1 MEPKTGLVLGY
12 NGVHPFS
19 KVEITDRASVQ
30 ELLRTLLDPLEPFFS
45 PLKAR
50 VRCPGATAVRF
61 DQTASEVEGICR
73 PLWGLA
79 CLLAGGGDY
88 HGTEWW
94 VQGIKSGTDPESP
107 EYWGYPRDN
116 DQRMVE
122 MCPLGYALA
131 VAPVIWKSLDEKERQ
146 NVESWL
152 GNSINEKDMP
162 NTNWLWFRVFANL
175 GLKKNG
181 GKFSQERLDSDI
193 EHLNTFY
200 RGGGWSNDGPEG
212 IHQMD
217 YYSSSFAIHFLQLLY
232 AKLAGEDEPE
242 RAEEFKKRAQQVA
255 LDLVHYYDNEG
266 RSIPFGRSVGYR
278 FAMVSFWGA
287 LAYAGV
293 ELPEPLTWGM
303 VKGIVLR
310 HLRWWQTQPDIW
322 SPSGTLVIGY
332 SYPNM
337 YMAENYNSPGSP
349 VSFTFKVLR
358 NVFKLTQD
366 VKYWA
371 CLAFI
376 CLAVPENHPFW
387 TSEEQLPGD
396 AIPKIKELPHPG
408 HIASYLGGHCML
420 LSSGQACSYPMKGT
434 HAKYGSFAYSSAYAY
449 SVPPGLFT
457 LEQYALAS
465 QLGFSD
471 DGGEYW
477 KTRRKSEYAGLEHR
491 LGDGSGGGGATP
503 VLVSVWK
510 PFPDVEVRTTLV
522 PPDPGTPNWH
532 LRAHRIAAAGREVMT
547 ADGAF
552 AICNRRALDDRYL
565 DPYDAARGEGTQP
578 RIIGNYDLDAP
589 DGWETGRRGAFAASR
604 AGAVGIRALED
615 EDKVG
620 RAANLVN
627 ADPNS
632 NLVESRTVIP
642 TLQHT
647 VRKGQTVWYVSA
659 IYAKPSGEGVP
670 KETYLDGWDNP
681 PQIPAWLRAEMAS

>member
-1 MEPKTGLVLGY
+1 MTRLVLGY
-12 NGVHPFS
+12 DGVHPFS
-19 KVEITDRASVQ
+19 KVNITDRASVQ

-45 PLKAR
+45 PQKAR
-50 VRCPGATAVRF
+50 VKVPGATAVRF

-79 CLLAGGGDY
+79 CLLAGEGEY

-94 VQGIKSGTDPESP
+94 IQGIKSGTDPENP

-131 VAPVIWKSLDEKERQ
+131 VAPVIWQSMTEKEKA
-146 NVESWL
+146 NIEEWL
-152 GNSINEKDMP
+152 GNSINEKIMP

-200 RGGGWSNDGPEG
+200 RGDGWSNDGPEG

-242 RAEEFKKRAQQVA
+242 RAAEFKKRAQVAA

-266 RSIPFGRSVGYR
+266 RAIPFGRSVGYR

-287 LAYAGV
+287 IAYAGV
-293 ELPEPLTWGM
+293 ELPAPLTWGM

-322 SPSGTLVIGY
+322 SPAGTLTIGY

-337 YMAENYNSPGSP
+337 YIAENYNSPGSP
-349 VSFTFKVLR
+349 
-358 NVFKLTQD
+358 
-366 VKYWA
+366 YWA

-376 CLAVPENHPFW
+376 CLAVPADHPFW
-387 TSEEQLPGD
+387 TSEEEIPGD
-396 AIPKIKELPHPG
+396 AIPKIKELKHPG
-408 HIASYLGGHCML
+408 HITSYLGNHCML

-434 HAKYGSFAYSSAYAY
+434 HAKYGAFAYSSAYAY

-465 QLGFSD
+465 QLGLSD

-477 KTRRKSEYAGLEHR
+477 KTRRKSAYAGLEHR
-491 LGDGSGGGGATP
+491 GSSSTP
-503 VLVSVWK
+503 VLVSVWH
-510 PFPDVEVRTTLV
+510 PFPDVAVRTTLV
-522 PPDPGTPNWH
+522 PPDPASPNWH
-532 LRAHRIAAAGREVMT
+532 LRAHRIETTGGREVMT

-552 AICNRRALDDRYL
+552 AICNERRGDRRYL
-565 DPYDAARGEGTQP
+565 DPYDAAKGEGTSP
-578 RIIGNYDLDAP
+578 RIIGNYDLATP
-589 DGWETGRRGAFAASR
+589 EGWSTGSEGAFAVSK
-604 AGAVGIRALED
+604 GAVGIRALE
-615 EDKVG
+615 EEEAAGGGGGVAAAGGAG
-620 RAANLVN
+620 RSAMLVN

-642 TLQHT
+642 TLQST
-647 VRKGQTVWYVSA
+647 IPAGSTVWYVSA
-659 IYAKPSGEGVP
+659 IYAKPEGGGVRP
-670 KETYLDGWDNP
+670 QDYLDGWEKP
-681 PQIPAWLRAEMAS
+681 PEIPAWLREEMGA

>member
-12 NGVHPFS
+12 NGIHPFS
-19 KVEITDRASVQ
+19 KVKITDRASVQ

-45 PLKAR
+45 PQKAR

-79 CLLAGGGDY
+79 CLLAGDGEY

-94 VQGIKSGTDPESP
+94 IQGIKSGTDPENP

-131 VAPVIWKSLDEKERQ
+131 VAPTIWQSFNEKERE
-146 NVESWL
+146 NVENWL
-152 GNSINEKDMP
+152 GNSINEKNMP

-217 YYSSSFAIHFLQLLY
+217 YYSSSFAIQFLQLLY

-242 RAEEFKKRAQQVA
+242 RAEEFKKRAQTVA
-255 LDLVHYYDNEG
+255 LDLIHYYDNEG

-303 VKGIVLR
+303 VKGVVLR

-322 SPSGTLVIGY
+322 SPSGTLTIGY

-349 VSFTFKVLR
+349 
-358 NVFKLTQD
+358 
-366 VKYWA
+366 YWA

-376 CLAVPENHPFW
+376 CLAVPADHPFW
-387 TSEEQLPGD
+387 TSEEELPGD
-396 AIPKIKELPHPG
+396 AIPKIKELKHPG
-408 HIASYLGGHCML
+408 HIASYLGNHCML

-434 HAKYGSFAYSSAYAY
+434 HAKYGCFAYSSAYAY

-477 KTRRKSEYAGLEHR
+477 KTRRKSEYSGLEHR
-491 LGDGSGGGGATP
+491 DGNTP
-503 VLVSVWK
+503 VLVSIWR
-510 PFPDVEVRTTLV
+510 PYPDVAVRTTLV
-522 PPDPGTPNWH
+522 PPAPDTPNWH
-532 LRAHRIAAAGREVMT
+532 LRAHRIYAGRKVMT

-552 AICNRRALDDRYL
+552 AICNQRAIDGRYL
-565 DPYDAARGEGTQP
+565 DPYDAAKCEGTHP
-578 RIIGNYDLDAP
+578 KIIGNYDLNTP
-589 DGWETGRRGAFAASR
+589 DGWSTGKEGAFAVSK
-604 AGAVGIRALED
+604 GAVGIKALE
-615 EDKVG
+615 EKVE

-647 VRKGQTVWYVSA
+647 IKKGETVWYISA

-670 KETYLDGWDNP
+670 KESYLDGWEQP
-681 PQIPAWLRAEMAS
+681 PQIPDWLKAEIGASSVTA

>member
-12 NGVHPFS
+12 DGIHPFS
-19 KVEITDRASVQ
+19 KVKISDRASVQ

-50 VRCPGATAVRF
+50 VKCPGATAVRF

-79 CLLAGGGDY
+79 CLLAGGGEY
-88 HGTEWW
+88 HGAEWW
-94 VQGIKSGTDPESP
+94 IQGIKSGTDPENP

-131 VAPVIWKSLDEKERQ
+131 VAPVIWQSFNEKERE
-146 NVESWL
+146 NVENWL
-152 GNSINEKDMP
+152 GNSINEKNMP

-181 GKFSQERLDSDI
+181 GKFSQERLDRDI

-217 YYSSSFAIHFLQLLY
+217 YYSSSFAIQFLQLLY
-232 AKLAGEDEPE
+232 AKLAGEDEPA
-242 RAEEFKKRAQQVA
+242 RAEEFKRRAQQVA
-255 LDLVHYYDNEG
+255 LDLIHYYDNEG

-303 VKGIVLR
+303 VKGVVLR

-322 SPSGTLVIGY
+322 SPSGTLTIGY

-349 VSFTFKVLR
+349 
-358 NVFKLTQD
+358 
-366 VKYWA
+366 YWA

-376 CLAVPENHPFW
+376 CLAVPADHPFW

-396 AIPKIKELPHPG
+396 AIPKIKELPQPG
-408 HIASYLGGHCML
+408 HITSYLGGHCML

-477 KTRRKSEYAGLEHR
+477 KTRRTSTYAGLEHR
-491 LGDGSGGGGATP
+491 SNNNNNNTTP
-503 VLVSVWK
+503 VLVSIWT
-510 PFPDVEVRTTLV
+510 PYPDVTVRTMLI
-522 PPDPGTPNWH
+522 PPDLATPNWH
-532 LRAHRIAAAGREVMT
+532 LRVHRIEAGREVMT
-547 ADGAF
+547 ADGSF
-552 AICNRRALDDRYL
+552 AISNQRAADGRYL
-565 DPYDAARGEGTQP
+565 DLYDAQKGEGTSP
-578 RIIGNYDLDAP
+578 KIIGNYDLYTP
-589 DGWETGRRGAFAASR
+589 DGWSTGKEGAFAASK
-604 AGAVGIRALED
+604 GAVGIKALETGV
-615 EDKVG
+615 E

-647 VRKGQTVWYVSA
+647 IKKGETVWYISA
-659 IYAKPSGEGVP
+659 IYAKPSGEGVA
-670 KETYLDGWDNP
+670 KESYLDGWEKP
-681 PQIPAWLRAEMAS
+681 PQIPGWLKAELEA

>member
-1 MEPKTGLVLGY
+1 MEPKTGMVLGY
-12 NGVHPFS
+12 DAVHPFS
-19 KVEITDRASVQ
+19 KVKLTDKASVQ

-45 PLKAR
+45 PTKAR
-50 VRCPGATAVRF
+50 IRCPGATAVRF

-88 HGTEWW
+88 HGKDWW
-94 VQGIKSGTDPESP
+94 IEGIKSGTDPENP
-107 EYWGYPRDN
+107 EYWGFPRDN

-122 MCPLGYALA
+122 MCPLGFALA
-131 VAPVIWKSLDEKERQ
+131 VAPVFWDSMSGRERA
-146 NVESWL
+146 NVEAWL
-152 GNSINEKDMP
+152 GNSINEKNMP

-175 GLKKNG
+175 GLKNNG

-217 YYSSSFAIHFLQLLY
+217 YYSSSFAIQFLQLLY
-232 AKLAGEDEPE
+232 AKLAGEDEPA
-242 RAEEFKKRAQQVA
+242 RAAEFKKRAQMIA
-255 LDLVHYYDNEG
+255 LDLVHYYDREG

-287 LAYAGV
+287 LAYADV
-293 ELPEPLTWGM
+293 ELPAPLTWGM

-310 HLRWWQTQPDIW
+310 HLRWWQTQHNIW
-322 SPSGTLVIGY
+322 SPAGTLTIGY

-349 VSFTFKVLR
+349 
-358 NVFKLTQD
+358 
-366 VKYWA
+366 YWA

-376 CLAVPENHPFW
+376 CLAIPEDHPFW
-387 TSEEQLPGD
+387 TSEEESPWD
-396 AIPKIKELPHPG
+396 HIPKVKALPQPG
-408 HIASYLGGHCML
+408 HITSYLGGHCML

-434 HAKYGSFAYSSAYAY
+434 HAKYGCFAYSSAYAY

-465 QLGFSD
+465 QLGLSD

-477 KTRRKSEYAGLEHR
+477 KTRRLCERAGIEDR
-491 LGDGSGGGGATP
+491 GGAGP
-503 VLVSVWK
+503 VLVSVWR
-510 PFPDVEVRTTLV
+510 PFPDVKVTTYLV
-522 PPDPGTPNWH
+522 PPDGSAPNWH
-532 LRAHRIAAAGREVMT
+532 LRAHRVEAGRGVMT
-547 ADGAF
+547 ADGSF
-552 AICNRRALDDRYL
+552 AIRNERSPDGRYL
-565 DPYDAARGEGTQP
+565 DLYDPAKCEGTRP
-578 RIIGNYDLDAP
+578 RIIGNYDVGTP
-589 DGWETGRRGAFAASR
+589 EGWAAGREGAFAVS
-604 AGAVGIRALED
+604 AGAVGIRALEG
-615 EDKVG
+615 EAAG
-620 RAANLVN
+620 RRAMLVN

-632 NLVESRTVIP
+632 NLVESRSVIP

-647 VRKGQTVWYVSA
+647 IKKGETVWYVSG
-659 IYAKPSGEGVP
+659 IYAKPSGESVP
-670 KETYLDGWDNP
+670 KETYLDGWEKP
-681 PQIPAWLRAEMAS
+681 PVIPGWLEAEMGSL

>member
-12 NGVHPFS
+12 DAVHPFS
-19 KVEITDRASVQ
+19 KVNITDRASVQ
-30 ELLRTLLDPLEPFFS
+30 QLLKTLLDPLEPFFS
-45 PLKAR
+45 PLKSR

-61 DQTASEVEGICR
+61 DQTASEIEGICR

-79 CLLAGGGDY
+79 CLLAGGGEY

-94 VQGIKSGTDPESP
+94 VQGIKAGTDPESP
-107 EYWGYPRDN
+107 EFWGYPRDN

-122 MCPLGYALA
+122 MCPFGYALA
-131 VAPVIWKSLDEKERQ
+131 VAPQFWQSLNERERG
-146 NVESWL
+146 NVEAWL
-152 GNSINEKDMP
+152 GNSINEKNMP

-181 GKFSQERLDSDI
+181 GKFSQDRLDSDI

-200 RGGGWSNDGPEG
+200 RGDGWSNDGPEG

-232 AKLAGEDEPE
+232 AKLAGDEEPE
-242 RAEEFKKRAQQVA
+242 RAEEFKKRAQMAA
-255 LDLVHYYDNEG
+255 LDLVHYFDDEG
-266 RSIPFGRSVGYR
+266 RAIPFGRSVGYR

-293 ELPEPLTWGM
+293 ELPAPLTWGM

-322 SPSGTLVIGY
+322 SPSGTLTIGY

-349 VSFTFKVLR
+349 
-358 NVFKLTQD
+358 
-366 VKYWA
+366 YWA
-371 CLAFI
+371 CLGFI
-376 CLAVPENHPFW
+376 CLAVPPEHPFW
-387 TSEEQLPGD
+387 TSEEELPRD
-396 AIPKIKELPHPG
+396 VIPKIKGLKHPG
-408 HIASYLGGHCML
+408 HIVSSLGGHCML
-420 LSSGQACSYPMKGT
+420 LSSGQACGYPMKGT
-434 HAKYGSFAYSSAYAY
+434 HAKYGSFAYSSAYGY
-449 SVPPGLFT
+449 SVPPGLLT

-465 QLGFSD
+465 QLGLSD

-477 KTRRKSEYAGLEHR
+477 KTRRASEYAGLETR
-491 LGDGSGGGGATP
+491 GTDDDAGANNEITP

-510 PFPDVEVRTTLV
+510 PFRDVTVRTTLV
-522 PPDPGTPNWH
+522 PPAEATPNWH
-532 LRAHRIAAAGREVMT
+532 LRAHRIEAAGREVMT
-547 ADGAF
+547 ADGSF
-552 AICNRRALDDRYL
+552 AIRNQREPDGRYL
-565 DPYDAARGEGTQP
+565 DLYDAEKGGEGTFP
-578 RIIGNYDLDAP
+578 KIIGNYDLNTP
-589 DGWETGRRGAFAASR
+589 EGWAAGREGAFAVSLK
-604 AGAVGIRALED
+604 AGAVGIKALENG
-615 EDKVG
+615 DKVG
-620 RAANLVN
+620 RSAMLVN

-632 NLVESRTVIP
+632 NLLESRTVIP

-647 VRKGQTVWYVSA
+647 IKKGETVWYVSA

-670 KETYLDGWDNP
+670 KQSYLDGWDKVP
-681 PQIPAWLRAEMAS
+681 EIPGWLKEEMKT

>member
-1 MEPKTGLVLGY
+1 MATTGLVLGY
-12 NGVHPFS
+12 NGVHPFQ
-19 KVEITDRASVQ
+19 KVNLEDRSSVQ

-45 PLKAR
+45 PNKAR
-50 VRCPGATAVRF
+50 VRVPGATAVRF

-79 CLLAGGGDY
+79 CLLAGGGEY
-88 HGTEWW
+88 RGTQWW
-94 VQGIKSGTDPESP
+94 IDGFRAGTDPENP

-122 MCPLGYALA
+122 MCPAGFALA
-131 VAPVIWKSLDEKERQ
+131 VAPALWNGLSEKERE
-146 NVESWL
+146 NVEAWL
-152 GNSINEKDMP
+152 GNSINEKNMP

-181 GKFSQERLDSDI
+181 GKFSQERLDADI
-193 EHLNTFY
+193 KHLDTFY
-200 RGGGWSNDGPEG
+200 RGDGWSNDGPEN

-232 AKLAGEDEPE
+232 AKLAGEEDPE
-242 RAEEFKKRAQQVA
+242 RAAEFKKRAQMAA
-255 LDLVHYYDNEG
+255 LDLAHYYDAEG

-287 LAYAGV
+287 LAYADV
-293 ELPEPLTWGM
+293 ELPAPLTWGM

-310 HLRWWQTQPDIW
+310 HLRWWQTQPNIW
-322 SPSGTLVIGY
+322 SPSGTLTIGY

-349 VSFTFKVLR
+349 
-358 NVFKLTQD
+358 
-366 VKYWA
+366 YWA

-376 CLAVPENHPFW
+376 CLAVPETHPFW
-387 TSEEQLPGD
+387 TSEEED
-396 AIPKIKELPHPG
+396 HWAVIPKYRSLKHPG
-408 HIASYLGGHCML
+408 HIMSNVGGHCML
-420 LSSGQACSYPMKGT
+420 LSSGQACGYPMKGT
-434 HAKYGSFAYSSAYAY
+434 HAKYGCFAYSSAYAY
-449 SVPPGLFT
+449 SAPPGLFT

-477 KTRRKSEYAGLEHR
+477 KTRRISEYAGLETR
-491 LGDGSGGGGATP
+491 EDKP

-510 PFPDVEVRTTLV
+510 PFPDVPVKTYLI
-522 PPDPGTPNWH
+522 PPEEATPNWH
-532 LRAHRIAAAGREVMT
+532 LRVHHITAGREVMT

-552 AICNRRALDDRYL
+552 AICNERAADGRYL
-565 DPYDAARGEGTQP
+565 DPYDAAKCEGTYP
-578 RIIGNYDLDAP
+578 KLIGNYDLNTPEAWTA
-589 DGWETGRRGAFAASR
+589 GQAGAFAVSK
-604 AGAVGIRALED
+604 GAVGIRALED
-615 EDKVG
+615 DVG
-620 RAANLVN
+620 RQAMLVN

-632 NLVESRTVIP
+632 NLVESRTTIP

-647 VRKGQTVWYVSA
+647 IKQGQDVWYVSA
-659 IYAKPSGEGVP
+659 IYAKPSGDGVP
-670 KETYLDGWDNP
+670 KETYLDGWEKLP
-681 PQIPAWLRAEMAS
+681 EIPGWLKAEIASTTSS

>member
-1 MEPKTGLVLGY
+1 MEPNKGLVLGY

-19 KVEITDRASVQ
+19 KVEIKDRASVQ

-45 PLKAR
+45 PLKSR

-79 CLLAGGGDY
+79 CLLAGEGEY

-94 VQGIKSGTDPESP
+94 VEGIKAGTDPESP

-122 MCPLGYALA
+122 MCPLGFALA
-131 VAPVIWKSLDEKERQ
+131 VAPVFWQSMSEKERG
-146 NVESWL
+146 NVEAWL
-152 GNSINEKDMP
+152 GNSINEKKYVGPQLHPFAGDAYLTWLSMP

-200 RGGGWSNDGPEG
+200 RGDGWSNDGPEG

-232 AKLAGEDEPE
+232 AKLAGEEEPE
-242 RAEEFKKRAQQVA
+242 RAAEFKKRAQIAA
-255 LDLVHYYDNEG
+255 LDLAHYYDNEG
-266 RSIPFGRSVGYR
+266 RAIPFGRSVGYR

-322 SPSGTLVIGY
+322 SSSGTLTIGY

-349 VSFTFKVLR
+349 
-358 NVFKLTQD
+358 
-366 VKYWA
+366 YWA

-376 CLAVPENHPFW
+376 CLAVPPEHPFW
-387 TSEEQLPGD
+387 TSEEELHVGK
-396 AIPKIKELPHPG
+396 IPEIKGLKQPG
-408 HIASYLGGHCML
+408 HIMSHLGGHTML

-434 HAKYGSFAYSSAYAY
+434 HAKYGAFAYSSAYGY
-449 SVPPGLFT
+449 SVPPGLFS

-465 QLGFSD
+465 QLGLSD

-477 KTRRKSEYAGLEHR
+477 KTRRKSEYAGLEYR
-491 LGDGSGGGGATP
+491 DDQP

-510 PFPDVEVRTTLV
+510 PYPDVTVRTILI
-522 PPDPGTPNWH
+522 PPQESTPNWH
-532 LRAHRIAAAGREVMT
+532 IRVHKIEAGREVMT

-552 AICNRRALDDRYL
+552 AICNQRSIDGRYL
-565 DPYDAARGEGTQP
+565 DLYDSEKCEGTFP
-578 RIIGNYDLDAP
+578 KIIGNYDLNTP
-589 DGWETGRRGAFAASR
+589 DGWAKGHQGAFAVSK
-604 AGAVGIRALED
+604 GAVGIKSL
-615 EDKVG
+615 EDKVE
-620 RAANLVN
+620 RNAMLVN

-647 VRKGQTVWYVSA
+647 IKQGEVVWYVSA
-659 IYAKPSGEGVP
+659 VYAKPSGEGVP
-670 KETYLDGWDNP
+670 KQSYLDGWDKVP
-681 PQIPAWLRAEMAS
+681 DIPGWLKAEIGA

>member
-1 MEPKTGLVLGY
+1 MEVKTGLILGY

-19 KVEITDRASVQ
+19 KVNITDRASVQ

-50 VRCPGATAVRF
+50 VKCPGATAVRF

-88 HGTEWW
+88 NGTEWW
-94 VQGIKSGTDPESP
+94 IQGIKAGTDPESP

-131 VAPVIWKSLDEKERQ
+131 VAPVIWQSLNEKERG
-146 NVESWL
+146 NVENWL
-152 GNSINEKDMP
+152 GNSINEKNMP

-175 GLKKNG
+175 GLKKQG
-181 GKFSQERLDSDI
+181 GKFSQERLDRDI

-200 RGGGWSNDGPEG
+200 RGDGWSNDGPEG

-217 YYSSSFAIHFLQLLY
+217 YYSSSFAIQFLQLLY

-242 RAEEFKKRAQQVA
+242 RAAEFKKRAQVVA
-255 LDLVHYYDNEG
+255 LDLIHYYDNEG

-287 LAYAGV
+287 MAYAGV

-303 VKGIVLR
+303 VKGVVLR

-322 SPSGTLVIGY
+322 SPSGTLTIGY
-332 SYPNM
+332 TFPNM
-337 YMAENYNSPGSP
+337 YLAENYNSPGSP
-349 VSFTFKVLR
+349 
-358 NVFKLTQD
+358 
-366 VKYWA
+366 YWA

-376 CLAVPENHPFW
+376 CLAVPADHPFW
-387 TSEEQLPGD
+387 TSEEQPLGD
-396 AIPKIKELPHPG
+396 ALPKIKELKQPG
-408 HIASYLGGHCML
+408 HIMSYLGGHCML

-434 HAKYGSFAYSSAYAY
+434 HAKYGSFAYSSAYGY

-465 QLGFSD
+465 QLGLSD
-471 DGGEYW
+471 DGGEFW
-477 KTRRKSEYAGLEHR
+477 KARRVSEYAGLEHR
-491 LGDGSGGGGATP
+491 PHDDDPNGKGKGKSTTP

-510 PFPDVEVRTTLV
+510 PFPDVTVRTTLV
-522 PPDPGTPNWH
+522 PPAEETPNWH
-532 LRAHRIAAAGREVMT
+532 LRAHRIDAAGRAVMT

-552 AICNRRALDDRYL
+552 AISNERRADGRYL
-565 DPYDAARGEGTQP
+565 DAWDATKCEGTSP
-578 RIIGNYDLDAP
+578 RIIGNYDLATP
-589 DGWETGRRGAFAASR
+589 EGWAGGRQGAFAVSK
-604 AGAVGIRALED
+604 GAVGIRALED
-615 EDKVG
+615 IEGKKKVG
-620 RAANLVN
+620 RSAMLVN

-632 NLVESRTVIP
+632 NIVESRTLIP

-647 VRKGQTVWYVSA
+647 VGKGEVVWYVSA
-659 IYAKPSGEGVP
+659 IYAKPSGEGVAP
-670 KETYLDGWDNP
+670 ESYLDGWEKVP
-681 PQIPAWLRAEMAS
+681 EIPAWLRAEMEE